1 MSSKR
6 KSRAPSSY
14 SKKSK
19 QDPST
24 AAAPAPQ
31 KKNTAVYIT
40 NLPRDVT
47 FDELESVISKYGL
60 IAEDIS
66 TGKKRIK
73 IYTDDDG
80 TPKGDALVVFFR
92 AESVAL
98 AVDMLDE
105 SRIRVDGKRMVDGHE
120 VEIENPVIRV
130 QPADM
135 GYKVEKE
142 AQPMQQRT
150 AREKREI
157 LKSVQRLNKCVFLS
171 LRIRHAPRLT
181 GHSKLTDWDDDDA
194 EQLSATNKRWNKIV
208 ILKHVFTLQELEE
221 DLTAALDIK
230 EDIRDGCEEI
240 GPVTNV
246 VLYDLEPDGVM
257 SIKFR
262 NEDDALDCVS
272 KMDGRYFSGRQLEA
286 SIYDGRVRYQKSGKK
301 HGDEDDKVEEERL
314 ARFGEWLEHDEADG
328 DD

>member
-1 MSSKR
+1 MSGKR
-6 KSRAPSSY
+6 KSTAPSSY

-120 VEIENPVIRV
+120 VEIKNPVIRV

-157 LKSVQRLNKCVFLS
+157 LKSVQRLNN
-171 LRIRHAPRLT
+171 
-181 GHSKLTDWDDDDA
+181 KLTDWDDDDA
-194 EQLSATNKRWNKIV
+194 EQLSTTNKRWNKIV

-286 SIYDGRVRYQKSGKK
+286 SIYDGRVRYRKSGKK

>member
-1 MSSKR
+1 MSGKR
-6 KSRAPSSY
+6 KSTAPSSY

-19 QDPST
+19 QDPSN
-24 AAAPAPQ
+24 AAAGGAPQ

-105 SRIRVDGKRMVDGHE
+105 SRIRFDGKRMVDGHE

-157 LKSVQRLNKCVFLS
+157 LKSVQRLNN
-171 LRIRHAPRLT
+171 
-181 GHSKLTDWDDDDA
+181 KLTDWDDDDDA
-194 EQLSATNKRWNKIV
+194 EQQSTTNKRWNKIV
-208 ILKHVFTLQELEE
+208 ILKHVFTLQELED

-246 VLYDLEPDGVM
+246 VLYDLEPDGVI
-257 SIKFR
+257 SVKFR
-262 NEDDALDCVS
+262 NEDHALDCVS

-286 SIYDGRVRYQKSGKK
+286 SIYDGQVRYRKSGKK

-328 DD
+328 DY

>member
-1 MSSKR
+1 MSGKR
-6 KSRAPSSY
+6 KSTAPSSY

-19 QDPST
+19 QDPSA

-80 TPKGDALVVFFR
+80 TAKGDALVVFFR

-120 VEIENPVIRV
+120 IEIENPVIRV

-157 LKSVQRLNKCVFLS
+157 LKSVQRLNN
-171 LRIRHAPRLT
+171 
-181 GHSKLTDWDDDDA
+181 KLTDWDDDDA
-194 EQLSATNKRWNKIV
+194 EQLSTTNKRWNKIV
-208 ILKHVFTLQELEE
+208 ILKHVFSLQELEE

-286 SIYDGRVRYQKSGKK
+286 SIYDGRVRYRKSGKK

>member
-1 MSSKR
+1 MSGKR
-6 KSRAPSSY
+6 KSTAPSSY

-24 AAAPAPQ
+24 AAPAPQ

-47 FDELESVISKYGL
+47 FDELESVIAKYGL

-157 LKSVQRLNKCVFLS
+157 LKSVQRLNN
-171 LRIRHAPRLT
+171 
-181 GHSKLTDWDDDDA
+181 KLTDWDDDDA
-194 EQLSATNKRWNKIV
+194 EQLSTTNKRWNKIV

-286 SIYDGRVRYQKSGKK
+286 SIYDGRVRYRKSGKK

>member
-1 MSSKR
+1 MSGKR
-6 KSRAPSSY
+6 KATAASSY

-19 QDPST
+19 QDPSNST
-24 AAAPAPQ
+24 AVGAPQ

-105 SRIRVDGKRMVDGHE
+105 SRIRFEGKRIVDGHE

-157 LKSVQRLNKCVFLS
+157 LKSVQRLNN
-171 LRIRHAPRLT
+171 
-181 GHSKLTDWDDDDA
+181 KLTDWDDDDA
-194 EQLSATNKRWNKIV
+194 EQQSTTNKRWNKIV
-208 ILKHVFTLQELEE
+208 ILKHVFTLQELED

-262 NEDDALDCVS
+262 NEDDALDCIS

-286 SIYDGRVRYQKSGKK
+286 SIYDGQVRYRKSGKK

>member
-1 MSSKR
+1 MSAKR
-6 KSRAPSSY
+6 KSVPPSSSY
-14 SKKSK
+14 NKKPKPGASS
-19 QDPST
+19 DDAT
-24 AAAPAPQ
+24 AAPQ

-40 NLPRDVT
+40 NLPRDIT
-47 FDELESVISKYGL
+47 FEELESVISRYGL

-73 IYTDDDG
+73 IYTDDNG

-105 SRIRVDGKRMVDGHE
+105 SKIRIDGKKTSIDGKE

-135 GYKVEKE
+135 DYKVEKE
-142 AQPMQQRT
+142 AQPIQQRT

-157 LKSVQRLNKCVFLS
+157 LKSVQRLNN
-171 LRIRHAPRLT
+171 
-181 GHSKLTDWDDDDA
+181 KLTDWDDDDVD
-194 EQLSATNKRWNKIV
+194 QQYTTNKRWNKIV
-208 ILKHVFTLQELEE
+208 ILKHVFSLQELEE
-221 DLTAALDIK
+221 DVTAALDIK
-230 EDIRDGCEEI
+230 QDIREGCEEI
-240 GPVTNV
+240 GPVSNV

-262 NEDDALDCVS
+262 HEDDALECVR
-272 KMDGRYFSGRQLEA
+272 KMDSRYFSGRQLEA
-286 SIYDGRVRYQKSGKK
+286 SIYDGRVRYKKSGKK
-301 HGDEDDKVEEERL
+301 HGDEDDNVEEERL
-314 ARFGEWLEHDEADG
+314 ARFGEWLEEHDEAE
-328 DD
+328 DDDDD

>member
-1 MSSKR
+1 MSGKR
-6 KSRAPSSY
+6 KSTAPSSY

-19 QDPST
+19 QDPSNH
-24 AAAPAPQ
+24 AAAAAPQ

-73 IYTDDDG
+73 IYIDDDG

-105 SRIRVDGKRMVDGHE
+105 SRIRVDGKRIVDGHE

-157 LKSVQRLNKCVFLS
+157 LKSVQRLNN
-171 LRIRHAPRLT
+171 
-181 GHSKLTDWDDDDA
+181 KLTDWDDDDA
-194 EQLSATNKRWNKIV
+194 EQQSTTNKRWNKIV

-262 NEDDALDCVS
+262 NEDDALDCAS

-286 SIYDGRVRYQKSGKK
+286 SIYDGRVRYRKSGKK
-301 HGDEDDKVEEERL
+301 HGDDDDDKVEEDRL
-314 ARFGEWLEHDEADG
+314 ARFGEWLEHDEGADR